1 MPKLEVD
8 SMKIIPY
15 KSRFKLDYISNSA
28 SVGVSTGIY
37 RNGMAG
43 SVNAIFSDM
52 VGNNQLFTSLN
63 LNGEIYDF
71 GGQVAFI
78 NQKSKVKWGGAVSHI
93 PYLMGGMNLVLD
105 TIPYKDSQLP
115 VYNFMVNFIRMFADN
130 ISLFASYPLSQT
142 RRFESQASSSW
153 YYYRFDR
160 YNYYYTLDQIPIGG
174 NKEKL
179 KAPKGDNFQQISL
192 AYVED
197 NSYFG
202 MTAPMQGHRAR
213 LQLEKYFGAAN
224 IFTTLAD
231 YRKYFYARPA
241 TFALRFYNYGMF
253 GKDAKDGVIMPFYL
267 GYPWIIRG
275 YEDIRYDR
283 SAAEDN
289 RFDISWL
296 SGTRIVV
303 GNAELRFPFSGPERL
318 ALIKSKFFLADINLF
333 VDAGLAWSEGT
344 KVSFNLKPETLNLS
358 NIQEM
363 PEKKNE
369 SSPIISTGAS
379 VRVNVMG
386 YLILEPYVAVPFQ
399 NGGFKN
405 IQFGLNFT
413 PGW

>member
-1 MPKLEVD
+1 
-8 SMKIIPY
+8 
-15 KSRFKLDYISNSA
+15 
-28 SVGVSTGIY
+28 
-37 RNGMAG
+37 
-43 SVNAIFSDM
+43 
-52 VGNNQLFTSLN
+52 
-63 LNGEIYDF
+63 
-71 GGQVAFI
+71 
-78 NQKSKVKWGGAVSHI
+78 
-93 PYLMGGMNLVLD
+93 
-105 TIPYKDSQLP
+105 
-115 VYNFMVNFIRMFADN
+115 
-130 ISLFASYPLSQT
+130 
-142 RRFESQASSSW
+142 
-153 YYYRFDR
+153 
-160 YNYYYTLDQIPIGG
+160 
-174 NKEKL
+174 
-179 KAPKGDNFQQISL
+179 
-192 AYVED
+192 
-197 NSYFG
+197 
-202 MTAPMQGHRAR
+202 
-213 LQLEKYFGAAN
+213 
-224 IFTTLAD
+224 
-231 YRKYFYARPA
+231 
-241 TFALRFYNYGMF
+241 
-253 GKDAKDGVIMPFYL
+253 MPFYL

-358 NIQEM
+358 NIQEI